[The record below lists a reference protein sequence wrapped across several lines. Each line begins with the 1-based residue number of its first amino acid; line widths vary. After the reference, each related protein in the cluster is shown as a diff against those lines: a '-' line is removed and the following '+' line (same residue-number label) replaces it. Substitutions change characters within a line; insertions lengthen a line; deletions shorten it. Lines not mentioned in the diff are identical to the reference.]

1 MELEFNK
8 TDTDRKEKY
17 LQNGLK
23 WLCYLAGNSKRTCFF
38 TIFSARTRLFFKVE
52 KIYMGVIFLIVTLY
66 KIALLYRSNC
76 ERLEMGP

>member
-38 TIFSARTRLFFKVE
+38 TFFQNNLLQLGMKFIDRGPILHVTSSETRSICVKQ
-52 KIYMGVIFLIVTLY
+52 
-66 KIALLYRSNC
+66 ALNTR
-76 ERLEMGP
+76 R